1 MLYLIFFRCTGFKSH
16 SVTKNLTRY
25 SYFLKLENKKTM
37 SLLTPDSGLL
47 FWMLISFG
55 IVVFVLAKF
64 GFPIILKMVEERKEF
79 IEDALLKAEKA
90 RTELDSVKAEAEL
103 ILDKARKEHQQIM
116 NEASQLREVLIQEAK
131 TKAIGE
137 ADKIIENA
145 RLQIQNEKDD
155 AIRDIRKQVAGLSV
169 DIAEKVLRNK
179 LDKKEEQF
187 GMIQRLIDEMNISKS

>member
-1 MLYLIFFRCTGFKSH
+1 
-16 SVTKNLTRY
+16 
-25 SYFLKLENKKTM
+25 M

-64 GFPIILKMVEERKEF
+64 GFPIILKMVEERTNF
-79 IEDALLKAEKA
+79 IEESLLKAEKA

-103 ILDKARKEHQQIM
+103 ILEKARNEHQQIM
-116 NEASQLREVLIQEAK
+116 NEASQLREALIQEAR

-145 RLQIQNEKDD
+145 RLQIQHEKEA

-169 DIAEKVLRNK
+169 DIAEKVLRSK
-179 LDKKEEQF
+179 LEKKEEQL

>member
-1 MLYLIFFRCTGFKSH
+1 
-16 SVTKNLTRY
+16 
-25 SYFLKLENKKTM
+25 M

-64 GFPIILKMVEERKEF
+64 GFPIILKMVEERTNF
-79 IEDALLKAEKA
+79 IEESLLKAEKA

-103 ILDKARKEHQQIM
+103 ILEKARNEHQQIM

-155 AIRDIRKQVAGLSV
+155 AIRDIRKQVAALSV
-169 DIAEKVLRNK
+169 DIAEKVLRSK
-179 LDKKEEQF
+179 LDKKDEQL

>member
-1 MLYLIFFRCTGFKSH
+1 
-16 SVTKNLTRY
+16 
-25 SYFLKLENKKTM
+25 M

-64 GFPIILKMVEERKEF
+64 GFPIILKMVEERTNF
-79 IEDALLKAEKA
+79 IEESLLKAEKA

-103 ILDKARKEHQQIM
+103 ILEKARNEHQQIM
-116 NEASQLREVLIQEAK
+116 NEASQLREALIQEAK

-145 RLQIQNEKDD
+145 RLQIQSEKEV

-179 LDKKEEQF
+179 LDKKEEQL
-187 GMIQRLIDEMNISKS
+187 GMIQRLIDEMNIPKS

>member
-1 MLYLIFFRCTGFKSH
+1 
-16 SVTKNLTRY
+16 
-25 SYFLKLENKKTM
+25 M

-64 GFPIILKMVEERKEF
+64 GFPIILKMVEERTNF
-79 IEDALLKAEKA
+79 IEESLLKAEKA
-90 RTELDSVKAEAEL
+90 RTELDSVKVEAEL
-103 ILDKARKEHQQIM
+103 ILEKARNEHQQIM
-116 NEASQLREVLIQEAK
+116 NEASQLREALIQEAK

-145 RLQIQNEKDD
+145 RLQIQSEKEV

>member
-1 MLYLIFFRCTGFKSH
+1 
-16 SVTKNLTRY
+16 
-25 SYFLKLENKKTM
+25 M

-64 GFPIILKMVEERKEF
+64 GFPIILKMVEERTNF
-79 IEDALLKAEKA
+79 IEESLLKAEKA

-103 ILDKARKEHQQIM
+103 ILEKARNEHQQIM
-116 NEASQLREVLIQEAK
+116 NEASQLREALIQEAK

-145 RLQIQNEKDD
+145 RLQIQSEKEV

-169 DIAEKVLRNK
+169 DIAEKVLRSK
-179 LDKKEEQF
+179 LDKKDEQL

>member
-1 MLYLIFFRCTGFKSH
+1 
-16 SVTKNLTRY
+16 
-25 SYFLKLENKKTM
+25 M

-64 GFPIILKMVEERKEF
+64 GFPIILKMVEERTNF
-79 IEDALLKAEKA
+79 IEESLLKAEKA

-103 ILDKARKEHQQIM
+103 ILEKARNEHQQIM
-116 NEASQLREVLIQEAK
+116 NEASQLREALIQEAK

-155 AIRDIRKQVAGLSV
+155 AIRDIRKQVAALSV
-169 DIAEKVLRNK
+169 DIAEKVLRSK
-179 LDKKEEQF
+179 LDKKDEQL

>member
-1 MLYLIFFRCTGFKSH
+1 
-16 SVTKNLTRY
+16 
-25 SYFLKLENKKTM
+25 M

-64 GFPIILKMVEERKEF
+64 GFPIILKMVEERTNF
-79 IEDALLKAEKA
+79 IEESLLKAEKA

-103 ILDKARKEHQQIM
+103 ILEKARNEHQQIM
-116 NEASQLREVLIQEAK
+116 NEASQLREALIQEAR

-145 RLQIQNEKDD
+145 RLQIQHEKEA

-169 DIAEKVLRNK
+169 DIAEKVLRSK
-179 LDKKEEQF
+179 LEKKEEQLD
-187 GMIQRLIDEMNISKS
+187 MIQRLIDEMNISKS

>member
-1 MLYLIFFRCTGFKSH
+1 
-16 SVTKNLTRY
+16 
-25 SYFLKLENKKTM
+25 M

-64 GFPIILKMVEERKEF
+64 GFPVILKMVEERKEF

-155 AIRDIRKQVAGLSV
+155 AIRDIRMQVAGLPV

-179 LDKKEEQF
+179 LDKKEEQL

>member
-1 MLYLIFFRCTGFKSH
+1 
-16 SVTKNLTRY
+16 
-25 SYFLKLENKKTM
+25 M

-155 AIRDIRKQVAGLSV
+155 AIRDIRKQVAALSV
-169 DIAEKVLRNK
+169 DIAEKVLRSK
-179 LDKKEEQF
+179 LDKKEEQL

>member
-1 MLYLIFFRCTGFKSH
+1 
-16 SVTKNLTRY
+16 
-25 SYFLKLENKKTM
+25 M

-64 GFPIILKMVEERKEF
+64 GFPIILKMVEERTNF
-79 IEDALLKAEKA
+79 IEESLLKAEKA

-103 ILDKARKEHQQIM
+103 ILEKARNEHQQIM
-116 NEASQLREVLIQEAK
+116 NEASQLREALIQEAK

-145 RLQIQNEKDD
+145 RMQIQSEKEV

-179 LDKKEEQF
+179 LDKKEEQL